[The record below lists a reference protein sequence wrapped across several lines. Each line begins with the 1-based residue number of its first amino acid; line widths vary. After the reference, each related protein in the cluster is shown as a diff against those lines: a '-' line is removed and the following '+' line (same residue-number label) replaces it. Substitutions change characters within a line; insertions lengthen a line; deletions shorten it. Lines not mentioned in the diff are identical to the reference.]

1 VTDAELDAQLMLL
14 ESPLGGE
21 PDVRERERAAAWL
34 LAHPDAAHPALL
46 ALVADGRAGPAAIEL
61 LGRFGDPA
69 SVAPLAALVDT
80 AEPTGRAAAQALA
93 SHPAPAALDAL
104 SAALAAGGDGA
115 PRAADALAV
124 RGDVGAC
131 PALRTAVGSADA
143 VLRYHALQAAGALGC
158 LPPDEELAAL
168 ADADADADVREL
180 ARSLIR

>member
-14 ESPLGGE
+14 ESPLGGD

-34 LAHPDAAHPALL
+34 LAHPDVAHPALL
-46 ALVADGRAGPAAIEL
+46 ALVAGGRAGPAAVEL

-69 SVAPLAALVDT
+69 SVAPLAALVGA

-93 SHPAPAALDAL
+93 SHPAQAALDAL

-115 PRAADALAV
+115 PRAADALAA

-158 LPPDEELAAL
+158 LPPDEELAVL
-168 ADADADADVREL
+168 AEADADADVREL